1 MAAEIRLGGRK
12 FYDDEHFPGGIDR
25 AGFFT
30 IPEANFLI
38 NYGYTLNGLYCGE
51 LQPEN
56 EVEQRFVDNVNSEEE
71 SAYYEV
77 RIWRKY
83 LKALYK
89 VSHRASANS
98 SRNEI
103 TRSFES
109 FDEA

>member
-51 LQPEN
+51 LTPTN
-56 EVEQRFVDNVNSEEE
+56 EVEQRFVDGVMSDEE
-71 SAYYEV
+71 SAVYEV
-77 RIWRKY
+77 RLWRKY

-103 TRSFES
+103 SRSFES
-109 FDEA
+109 HDEA